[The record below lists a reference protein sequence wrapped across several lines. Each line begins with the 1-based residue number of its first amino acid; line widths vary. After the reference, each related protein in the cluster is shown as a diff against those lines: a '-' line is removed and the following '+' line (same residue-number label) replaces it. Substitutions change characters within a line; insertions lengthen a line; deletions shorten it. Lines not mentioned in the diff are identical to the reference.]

1 VAKGSIFSSASF
13 SRALAQARSGAG
25 AVDLDSDMTLDGA
38 CTDGR
43 PGPPIPTVFKS
54 TAIQSAMADLHPS
67 LARQRKLDMLD
78 PEMLE
83 LIRGLDG
90 YDECFHDHV
99 GDSEALDVGN
109 DSIMQ
114 SRDLDSSQL
123 PYLIVSNSRSF
134 FPLGLALDSPYDPQN
149 LKITPARSMLAYRRG
164 RNAPT
169 PLSLARLKP
178 KHQQPS
184 GIAYP
189 GMPTPFLGSPSYAYE
204 SPCSAG
210 DDKGGDITPG
220 MRAEDMIHNLRLKCS
235 AMAPRTPPIAAVSAI
250 SRSQHLQIRETT
262 SSQLPDASDEAS
274 IDEWAFANS
283 LLVELQSVEDATFPT
298 LPTPSNPRKEVV
310 PPSKGKSLLTPSHQI
325 TTFASRRPM
334 YHTPK
339 KILSTTSP
347 TASFGPRHRT
357 PVSSPM
363 PLGNVP
369 KTPSRLRSSMV
380 QSPASDSKVTGQSTG
395 KKSLKN
401 VRFAVKETGIED
413 SEILTVH
420 RPLSLR
426 APIPKKLGSNV
437 NHTPSRKIPPARKQ
451 NVQSSSSPASVRAPL
466 APRPPSLPMR
476 VTPKRPVTSNAT
488 PGPKPKEPA
497 FRRSTPVQPIKERD
511 NSLSGS
517 VGFGSPLRHSF
528 VHIDNVSFQSET
540 DTPTPVD
547 LPLQEVQNVRRS
559 STITLGRGLSR
570 IIKGPILTLKENKRA
585 TISAISSSR
594 GTSVQNDE
602 NAARRGSGEE
612 SDALPS
618 GRKKSRMSGPLRN
631 IFKARSK

>member
-1 VAKGSIFSSASF
+1 MFSSASF
-13 SRALAQARSGAG
+13 SRALAQARSGVG
-25 AVDLDSDMTLDGA
+25 GVDLDSDVTLDGT

-54 TAIQSAMADLHPS
+54 TAIQSAVADLHPS
-67 LARQRKLDMLD
+67 LARERKLDMLD
-78 PEMLE
+78 PEILE

-114 SRDLDSSQL
+114 SRELDSSQL
-123 PYLIVSNSRSF
+123 PYLIVSNSRSS

-149 LKITPARSMLAYRRG
+149 LKITPAKSMLAYRRG

-189 GMPTPFLGSPSYAYE
+189 GIPTPFLGSPSYAYE
-204 SPCSAG
+204 SGSAG
-210 DDKGGDITPG
+210 DDEGGNITPG

-250 SRSQHLQIRETT
+250 SHSQHLQIHETT

-283 LLVELQSVEDATFPT
+283 LLAELQSVEDTTFPT
-298 LPTPSNPRKEVV
+298 LPTPPNPRKEVV
-310 PPSKGKSLLTPSHQI
+310 PPSKGKSLLTPSHQV
-325 TTFASRRPM
+325 TTLASRRPM

-339 KILSTTSP
+339 KIPSTTSP

-357 PVSSPM
+357 PASSPM

-380 QSPASDSKVTGQSTG
+380 QSPASDLKVTSQSTG

-401 VRFAVKETGIED
+401 VRFAVKAAEIED
-413 SEILTVH
+413 SEIPTVH

-426 APIPKKLGSNV
+426 APIPKNLGSNV

-451 NVQSSSSPASVRAPL
+451 NVQSSSSPASVRVPL

-476 VTPKRPVTSNAT
+476 ATPKRPVTSTAA
-488 PGPKPKEPA
+488 PDPKSKGPA
-497 FRRSTPVQPIKERD
+497 FRRSNPVQPIKERD

-528 VHIDNVSFQSET
+528 VHIDNVSSQSET
-540 DTPTPVD
+540 DISTPVD

-559 STITLGRGLSR
+559 STITLGRGRHSLSR
-570 IIKGPILTLKENKRA
+570 IIKGPILALKENKRA

-594 GTSVQNDE
+594 GTSAQNE

-612 SDALPS
+612 SGVLPS

-631 IFKARSK
+631 IFKARSRI

>member
-1 VAKGSIFSSASF
+1 MFSSASF
-13 SRALAQARSGAG
+13 SRALAQARSGVG
-25 AVDLDSDMTLDGA
+25 GVDLDSDVTLDGT

-54 TAIQSAMADLHPS
+54 TTIQSAMADLHPS

-78 PEMLE
+78 PEILE

-114 SRDLDSSQL
+114 SRELDSSQL
-123 PYLIVSNSRSF
+123 PYLIVSNSRSS

-149 LKITPARSMLAYRRG
+149 LKITPAKSMLAYRRG

-178 KHQQPS
+178 NHPQPS

-189 GMPTPFLGSPSYAYE
+189 GIPTPFLGSPSYTYE
-204 SPCSAG
+204 SSGSAG
-210 DDKGGDITPG
+210 DDEGGNITPG

-283 LLVELQSVEDATFPT
+283 LLAEHQSVEDTTFPT
-298 LPTPSNPRKEVV
+298 LPTPPNPRKEVV
-310 PPSKGKSLLTPSHQI
+310 PPPKGKSLLTPSHQI

-339 KILSTTSP
+339 KMSP
-347 TASFGPRHRT
+347 TASFGSRHCT
-357 PVSSPM
+357 PVSSLM

-380 QSPASDSKVTGQSTG
+380 QSPASDLKVTGQPTG

-401 VRFAVKETGIED
+401 VRFAVKEAKIED

-420 RPLSLR
+420 RPLSFR
-426 APIPKKLGSNV
+426 APIPKKLGSNA

-451 NVQSSSSPASVRAPL
+451 NVRFSSSPTSVRVPL

-476 VTPKRPVTSNAT
+476 ATPKRPVTSTAV
-488 PGPKPKEPA
+488 PGPKPKGPA
-497 FRRSTPVQPIKERD
+497 FRRSTPVQPIKERV

-528 VHIDNVSFQSET
+528 VHIDNVSPQFET

-559 STITLGRGLSR
+559 STITLGRGRHSLSR
-570 IIKGPILTLKENKRA
+570 IIKGPILALKENKRA

-594 GTSVQNDE
+594 GTSAQNE

-612 SDALPS
+612 LGVLPS

-631 IFKARSK
+631 IFKARSRI